1 MTLRRADAPIHA
13 RTLSHLAE
21 AIRSRRLSSK
31 EIVAAHLRRIGEVN
45 GRLNA
50 VVTLADDALDQAGA
64 ADVELAHGHVRGPLH
79 GVPITLKDSIDTAGL
94 RTTAG
99 TVGWRDRVPGRDA
112 TVAARLKAAGAI
124 VVGKTNTPE
133 FTWSDRTENDVFGR
147 TNNPWDLERSPGGS
161 SGGSAA
167 IVAAGGSPLDIGSD
181 TADSIR
187 LPAHYCGVAGIKPTQ
202 GRVSRFGHNPA
213 FHGIVGSWT
222 QLGPIARSVD
232 DLALVLSIIAGPDG
246 EDPHVQPIELRD
258 PAAVSVPAL
267 RVAFFAD
274 NGITTPTP
282 ATSETVR
289 AAARALADEGA
300 IVTEELPPGIVELAK
315 LWWPIV
321 LADGHAWLRRLIAA
335 AGTPGTGWYTWLDDE
350 PPTSSAELTA
360 MLEQV
365 DVARAALAR
374 FMQGIDVIVSPA
386 GPLPPFRHDEA
397 GSEVNVDTYC
407 EAHNVSGYP
416 SVVVPGAVAD
426 GFPIG
431 VQVVARPW
439 REDVALAAA
448 RAVETARGAW
458 QAPPI

>member
-1 MTLRRADAPIHA
+1 MSHMQIHQLTLIELAGAIQRR
-13 RTLSHLAE
+13 E
-21 AIRSRRLSSK
+21 LSSR
-31 EIVAAHLRRIGEVN
+31 EIVDALLRRIGEVN
-45 GRLNA
+45 PRLNA
-50 VVTLADDALDQAGA
+50 VVTLADDALDRARA
-64 ADVELAHGHVRGPLH
+64 ADAELDHGTVRGPLH

-99 TVGWRDRVPGRDA
+99 TAGWRDRVPERDA

-124 VVGKTNTPE
+124 VIGKTNTPE
-133 FTWSDRTENDVFGR
+133 FTWSDRTDNDVFGR

-187 LPAHYCGVAGIKPTQ
+187 IPSHYCGVAGIKPTQ

-232 DLALVLSIIAGPDG
+232 DLVLALSIIAGPDG
-246 EDPHVQPIELRD
+246 EDPHLQPMELRD
-258 PAAVSVPAL
+258 PTNVTSRDL
-267 RVAFFAD
+267 RVVFFTD
-274 NGITTPTP
+274 NGIRIPTP
-282 ATSETVR
+282 ATIETVR
-289 AAARALADEGA
+289 SAARALADDGA
-300 IVTEELPPGIVELAK
+300 AVAERLPPGIVELAQ
-315 LWWPIV
+315 LWWPII
-321 LADGHAWLRRLIAA
+321 LADGHAWLRRLITA

-350 PPTSSAELTA
+350 PPVPSAELTA
-360 MLEQV
+360 MLERV
-365 DVARAALAR
+365 DVTRAALTR
-374 FMQGIDVIVSPA
+374 FMRDVDVTVSPA

-397 GSEVNVDTYC
+397 HTENNADSYC

-416 SVVVPGAVAD
+416 SVVVPGGVAD

-439 REDVALAAA
+439 REDQAFAAA
-448 RAVETARGAW
+448 KVIEHALGGW
-458 QAPPI
+458 QPPPI

>member
-1 MTLRRADAPIHA
+1 MSQTQIHRLTLVELARAIQQ
-13 RTLSHLAE
+13 RE
-21 AIRSRRLSSK
+21 LSSRDVV
-31 EIVAAHLRRIGEVN
+31 EAHLRRIGDVN

-50 VVTLADDALDQAGA
+50 VVTLADDALDQADA
-64 ADVELAHGHVRGPLH
+64 ADLELEQGTVRGPLH

-99 TVGWRDRVPGRDA
+99 TLGWRDRIPERDA

-133 FTWSDRTENDVFGR
+133 FTWSDRTDNDVFGR

-167 IVAAGGSPLDIGSD
+167 IVAAGGSPLDVGSD

-187 LPAHYCGVAGIKPTQ
+187 IPSHYCGVAGIKPTQ
-202 GRVSRFGHNPA
+202 GRVSRSGHNPA

-222 QLGPIARSVD
+222 QLGPIARSID
-232 DLALVLSIIAGPDG
+232 DLALALSIIAGPDG
-246 EDPHVQPIELRD
+246 EDPHLQPIELRD
-258 PAAVSVPAL
+258 PATVASGGL
-267 RVAFFAD
+267 RVVFFTD
-274 NGITTPTP
+274 NGIRTPTP
-282 ATSETVR
+282 ATIATVGS
-289 AAARALADEGA
+289 AAVALVEAGA
-300 IVTEELPPGIVELAK
+300 AVTERLPPGIVELAT

-321 LADGHAWLRRLIAA
+321 LADGHAWLRRLISA

-350 PPTSSAELTA
+350 PPAPSAELTA
-360 MLEQV
+360 MLEQA

-374 FMQGIDVIVSPA
+374 FMQDVDVIVSPA

-397 GSEVNVDTYC
+397 HTENNADSYC

-416 SVVVPGAVAD
+416 SVVVPGGVAD

-439 REDVALAAA
+439 REDVAFAAA
-448 RAVETARGAW
+448 KVIE
-458 QAPPI
+458 QALGGYQPPPI

>member
-1 MTLRRADAPIHA
+1 MSDTQIHRLTVIDVAGAIQRR
-13 RTLSHLAE
+13 E
-21 AIRSRRLSSK
+21 LSSR
-31 EIVAAHLRRIGEVN
+31 EVVDAQLRRIDEVN
-45 GRLNA
+45 PRLNA
-50 VVTLADDALDQAGA
+50 VVTLADDALDQADVADAELDRGA
-64 ADVELAHGHVRGPLH
+64 VRGPLH

-99 TVGWRDRVPGRDA
+99 TAGWRDRIPERDA
-112 TVAARLKAAGAI
+112 TVAARLKAAGVI
-124 VVGKTNTPE
+124 VIGKTNTPE
-133 FTWSDRTENDVFGR
+133 FTWSDRTDNDVFGR

-187 LPAHYCGVAGIKPTQ
+187 IPSHYCGVAGIKPTQ

-232 DLALVLSIIAGPDG
+232 DLVLALSIIAGPDG
-246 EDPHVQPIELRD
+246 EDPHLQPIELRD
-258 PAAVSVPAL
+258 PTNVASRDV
-267 RVAFFAD
+267 RVAFFTD
-274 NGITTPTP
+274 NGIRTPTP
-282 ATSETVR
+282 ATIETVR
-289 AAARALADEGA
+289 SAARALADDGA
-300 IVTEELPPGIVELAK
+300 TVSERLPPGIVELAQ
-315 LWWPIV
+315 LWWPII
-321 LADGHAWLRRLIAA
+321 LADGHAWLRRLITA

-350 PPTSSAELTA
+350 PPVPSAELTA
-360 MLEQV
+360 MLERV
-365 DVARAALAR
+365 DVARAALTR
-374 FMQGIDVIVSPA
+374 FMHDVDVIVSPA

-397 GSEVNVDTYC
+397 HTENNADSYC

-416 SVVVPGAVAD
+416 SVVVPGGVAD

-439 REDVALAAA
+439 REDQAFAAA
-448 RAVETARGAW
+448 KVIERALGGW
-458 QAPPI
+458 QPPPI

>member
-1 MTLRRADAPIHA
+1 MSRTQVHQLTLVELAD
-13 RTLSHLAE
+13 R
-21 AIRSRRLSSK
+21 IRKHDLSSR
-31 EIVAAHLRRIGEVN
+31 EVVAAQLRRIGEVN

-50 VVTLADDALDQAGA
+50 VVTLADDALDQADA
-64 ADVELAHGHVRGPLH
+64 ADVELEHGNVRGPLH

-99 TVGWRDRVPGRDA
+99 TAGWRDRVPERDA

-124 VVGKTNTPE
+124 VVGKSNTPE
-133 FTWSDRTENDVFGR
+133 FTWSDRTDNDVFGR

-167 IVAAGGSPLDIGSD
+167 IVSAGGSPLDIGSD

-187 LPAHYCGVAGIKPTQ
+187 IPAHYCGVAGIKPTQ
-202 GRVSRFGHNPA
+202 GRVSRYGHNPS
-213 FHGIVGSWT
+213 FHGILGSWT
-222 QLGPIARSVD
+222 QLGPIARSID
-232 DLALVLSIIAGPDG
+232 DLALALSIIAGPDG
-246 EDPHVQPIELRD
+246 EDPHLPPIELRD
-258 PAAVSVPAL
+258 PAMVDVKGL
-267 RVAFFAD
+267 RVAFFTD
-274 NGITTPTP
+274 NGIRTPTP
-282 ATSETVR
+282 ATIATVR
-289 AAARALADEGA
+289 SAAGALADAGA
-300 IVTEELPPGIVELAK
+300 TVTERVPPGVVELAK

-321 LADGHAWLRRLIAA
+321 LADGHAWLRRLITS

-350 PPTSSAELTA
+350 PPASSAELTA

-374 FMQGIDVIVSPA
+374 FMKDVDVIVSPA

-397 GSEVNVDTYC
+397 HTENNADSYC

-416 SVVVPGAVAD
+416 SVVVPGGVAD

-448 RAVETARGAW
+448 KVIEGTLGGW
-458 QAPPI
+458 QPPPI

>member
-1 MTLRRADAPIHA
+1 MSQTEIHQL
-13 RTLSHLAE
+13 TLAE
-21 AIRSRRLSSK
+21 LAIAIGRRELSAH
-31 EIVAAHLRRIGEVN
+31 EVVAAHLRRIGEVN
-45 GRLNA
+45 PRLNA
-50 VVTLADDALDQAGA
+50 VVTMADDALDQADA
-64 ADVELAHGHVRGPLH
+64 ADVELEQGTLRGPLH

-99 TVGWRDRVPGRDA
+99 TVGWRDRVPERDA
-112 TVAARLKAAGAI
+112 TAAARLKAAGAI

-147 TNNPWDLERSPGGS
+147 TNNPWDVERSPGGS

-167 IVAAGGSPLDIGSD
+167 IVAACGSPLDIGSD

-187 LPAHYCGVAGIKPTQ
+187 IPSHYCGVAGNKPTQ
-202 GRVSRFGHNPA
+202 GRVSRSGHNPA

-232 DLALVLSIIAGPDG
+232 DLVLALSIIAGPDG
-246 EDPHVQPIELRD
+246 EDPHLQPIELRD
-258 PAAVSVPAL
+258 PTSVATRDF
-267 RVAFFAD
+267 RVAFFTD

-282 ATSETVR
+282 ATMATIRS
-289 AAARALADEGA
+289 AAAALADDGA
-300 IVTEELPPGIVELAK
+300 TVTERVPPGVVELAK

-321 LADGHAWLRRLIAA
+321 LADGHAWLRRLITS
-335 AGTPGTGWYTWLDDE
+335 AGTSGTGWYTWLDDE
-350 PPTSSAELTA
+350 PPVPSAQLTA

-365 DVARAALAR
+365 DVARGELIH
-374 FMQGIDVIVSPA
+374 FMRDVDVIVSPA

-397 GSEVNVDTYC
+397 DTEVNADSYC
-407 EAHNVSGYP
+407 EAHNLSGYP
-416 SVVVPGAVAD
+416 SVVVPGGVAD

-439 REDVALAAA
+439 REDHAFAAA
-448 RAVETARGAW
+448 KVIERALGGW
-458 QAPPI
+458 QPPPI